1 MLASFAFHRKT
12 EQSRTKDIRNTVRVQ
27 YYLFSPSLDTVH
39 HTVAVTEIIA
49 HLRHLQSVSKPEGS
63 IFGTGT
69 EMALTVKPKPTDD
82 IRITRSIFRYSGQS
96 RCNSSDFS
104 CNQWLFGPP
113 SAKEQSQK
121 SLTQKIKD
129 VSILPVR
136 SRKKMFT
143 RSHCDRISV
152 PGLRVMD
159 HHGNRPGAV
168 AASQL
173 EADNTVGVMLVR
185 SRQKET

>member
-1 MLASFAFHRKT
+1 MLASFAFHRET
-12 EQSRTKDIRNTVRVQ
+12 EQSGTKDIRNIVRVQ
-27 YYLFSPSLDTVH
+27 YLFSPSLDTVH
-39 HTVAVTEIIA
+39 HTVTEIIA

-69 EMALTVKPKPTDD
+69 EMALTMKSKPMDD
-82 IRITRSIFRYSGQS
+82 IRITRSIFTYSGQW

-104 CNQWLFGPP
+104 CNQWLFGPA

-136 SRKKMFT
+136 SHKKCS
-143 RSHCDRISV
+143 RARIVIGS
-152 PGLRVMD
+152 L
-159 HHGNRPGAV
+159 
-168 AASQL
+168 
-173 EADNTVGVMLVR
+173 
-185 SRQKET
+185 SRGCV